1 MINNV
6 VRFESITDFTEHVK
20 GRRGKG
26 AATKSEDI
34 SDRRSRFTM
43 SDSFEQA
50 VDIASEGVDVRSVA
64 EQADKIKQ
72 RLGNNQ
78 TQDFDTVWDVAGD
91 IPDVGLY
98 LAGEPECMLRYVPQK
113 AAAHIDLV
121 VSGEEAGAADA
132 EAIQQ
137 RAAGIASLCELL
149 EEANIYAS
157 VYVAYSAASSKRCDV
172 VMIKAKDYSD
182 MVDQGRLSGA
192 LWPSTLRRLMFKY
205 IEMHLPEESRSDY
218 GKVLNEHELKKK
230 LNLSDESYFFKSITE
245 ECLID
250 ESRRI
255 DDYRD
260 DLEWVVHDWFNS
272 IYQDFE

>member
-26 AATKSEDI
+26 AATKSEGI

-132 EAIQQ
+132 EA
-137 RAAGIASLCELL
+137 APG
-149 EEANIYAS
+149 
-157 VYVAYSAASSKRCDV
+157 
-172 VMIKAKDYSD
+172 
-182 MVDQGRLSGA
+182 
-192 LWPSTLRRLMFKY
+192 P
-205 IEMHLPEESRSDY
+205 
-218 GKVLNEHELKKK
+218 
-230 LNLSDESYFFKSITE
+230 
-245 ECLID
+245 
-250 ESRRI
+250 
-255 DDYRD
+255 
-260 DLEWVVHDWFNS
+260 
-272 IYQDFE
+272 